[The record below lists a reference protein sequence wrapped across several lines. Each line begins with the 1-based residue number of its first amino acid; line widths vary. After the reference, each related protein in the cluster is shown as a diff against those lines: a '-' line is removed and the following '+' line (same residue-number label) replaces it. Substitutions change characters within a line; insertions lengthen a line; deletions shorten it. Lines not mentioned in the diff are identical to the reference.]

1 MSSLKEKLL
10 IEIDE
15 FKALGNKFLTG
26 EVSTG
31 DFKKVSG
38 GMGVYSERSK
48 KEFMIRLRIPS
59 GITNIDQMNWLCDIA
74 EKYELDKF
82 HLTTREAIQYHNLSI
97 DQVCNIMK
105 DGIEND
111 IYSRGGGGNYPR
123 NVAMSPLSGV
133 DKAEAFD
140 VTPYALAVN
149 NHFLSKITT
158 YKLPRKLKVSFS
170 SSSDDLGHCNVTDL
184 GFLAINKDNKK
195 YFKVFM
201 GGGLGRNPKIGIEYD
216 ELIEPSKALYHVE
229 AMTNLFIKEGDY
241 ENRNKARIRYI
252 LERMGKEKFIET
264 YKEHLKEALN
274 KESLELSVTLKEYTK
289 EGKEIE
295 IKHPRLFEQKQKGLY
310 SVYFH
315 PIGGQISIKELR
327 GILEELKGIEDLEI
341 RLTMTEGIYFR
352 NLNGEEAKKVL
363 DMTQNIGGETAIE
376 QSVSCIGVPTCQVG
390 ILESQKTLNNI
401 INYFKE
407 KEYKKD
413 VLPRVHVSGCG
424 NSCAVHEVVEIGLT
438 GKRKR
443 VNDNVEDVFELHIN
457 GSFETGNAR
466 LGKIY
471 GDILACEIPRFL
483 YELSLL
489 VENRNISFDD
499 YLKDYEEELIQLVD
513 KYKK

>member
-1 MSSLKEKLL
+1 MNSLKEKLL
-10 IEIDE
+10 IEIEE
-15 FKALGNKFLTG
+15 FKTLGNKFLAG

-48 KEFMIRLRIPS
+48 KELMIRLRIPS

-105 DGIEND
+105 DGIDND

-133 DKAEAFD
+133 DKDEAFD

-158 YKLPRKLKVSFS
+158 YKLPRKFKVSFS
-170 SSSDDLGHCNVTDL
+170 SSNEDLGHCNVTDL
-184 GFLAINKDNKK
+184 GFLATIKNNKE
-195 YFKVFM
+195 YFKVYM

-216 ELIEPSKALYHVE
+216 ELIEPSKVLYHIE

-252 LERMGKEKFIET
+252 LERMGEEKFIET

-274 KESLELSVTLKEYTK
+274 KESLDLSVTLKEYTK

-341 RLTMTEGIYFR
+341 RLTMTEGLYFR

-424 NSCAVHEVVEIGLT
+424 NSCAVHEVVAIGLT

-457 GSFETGNAR
+457 GSFETGSAR
-466 LGKIY
+466 LGKVY
-471 GDILACEIPRFL
+471 GDILACEIPIFL

-499 YLKDYEEELIQLVD
+499 YLKDHEEELIELVD

>member
-1 MSSLKEKLL
+1 MNSLKEKLL
-10 IEIDE
+10 IEIEE
-15 FKALGNKFLTG
+15 FKTLGNKFLAG

-48 KEFMIRLRIPS
+48 KELMIRLRIPS
-59 GITNIDQMNWLCDIA
+59 GITNINQMNWLCDIA

-105 DGIEND
+105 DGIDND

-133 DKAEAFD
+133 DKDEAFD

-158 YKLPRKLKVSFS
+158 YKLPRKFKVSFS
-170 SSSDDLGHCNVTDL
+170 SSNEDIGHCNVTDL
-184 GFLAINKDNKK
+184 GFLAIHKDNKK

-216 ELIEPSKALYHVE
+216 ELIEPSKVLYHIE

-252 LERMGKEKFIET
+252 LERMGEEKFIET

-274 KESLELSVTLKEYTK
+274 KESLDLSVTLKEYTK

-295 IKHPRLFEQKQKGLY
+295 IKHPRLVEQKQKGLY

-352 NLNGEEAKKVL
+352 NLNGEEANKVL

-424 NSCAVHEVVEIGLT
+424 NSCAVHEVVAIGLT

-466 LGKIY
+466 LGKVY
-471 GDILACEIPRFL
+471 RYILACKIPIFL
-483 YELSLL
+483 YELSLHI
-489 VENRNISFDD
+489 ENRNISFDD
-499 YLKDYEEELIQLVD
+499 YLKDHEEELIELVD

>member
-1 MSSLKEKLL
+1 MNSLKEKLL
-10 IEIDE
+10 IEIEE
-15 FKALGNKFLTG
+15 FKTLGNKFLAG

-48 KEFMIRLRIPS
+48 KELMIRLRIPS
-59 GITNIDQMNWLCDIA
+59 GITNINQMNWLCDIA

-105 DGIEND
+105 DGIDND

-158 YKLPRKLKVSFS
+158 YKLPRKFKVSFS
-170 SSSDDLGHCNVTDL
+170 SSNEDLGHCNVTDL
-184 GFLAINKDNKK
+184 GFLATIKNNKE
-195 YFKVFM
+195 YFKVYM

-216 ELIEPSKALYHVE
+216 ELIEPSKVLYHIE

-252 LERMGKEKFIET
+252 LERMGEEKFIET

-274 KESLELSVTLKEYTK
+274 KESLDLSVTLKEYTK

-341 RLTMTEGIYFR
+341 RLTMTEGLYFR

-424 NSCAVHEVVEIGLT
+424 NSCAVHEVVAIGLT

-457 GSFETGNAR
+457 GSFETGSAR
-466 LGKIY
+466 LGKVY
-471 GDILACEIPRFL
+471 GDILACEIPIFL

-499 YLKDYEEELIQLVD
+499 YLKDHEEELIELVD

>member
-1 MSSLKEKLL
+1 MSNLKEKLL
-10 IEIDE
+10 SEIEE
-15 FKALGNKFLTG
+15 FRELGNKFLDG
-26 EVSTG
+26 EVSVA

-74 EKYELDKF
+74 EQYKLEKF

-97 DQVCNIMK
+97 DQVCGIMK
-105 DGIEND
+105 DGIDND

-133 DKAEAFD
+133 DKSEAFD

-170 SSSDDLGHCNVTDL
+170 SSNIDLGHCNVTDL
-184 GFLAINKDNKK
+184 GFLATIKDNKK
-195 YFKVFM
+195 YFKVYM

-216 ELIEPSKALYHVE
+216 ELIKPSEVLYHVE

-264 YKEHLKEALN
+264 YKEHLKEVID
-274 KESLELSVTLKEYTK
+274 KEDLDLAVTSKEYSK

-295 IKHPRLFEQKQKGLY
+295 IKHSRLYEQKQKGLY

-315 PIGGQISIKELR
+315 PIGGQIYIKELR
-327 GILEELKGIEDLEI
+327 QILDKLKGIEDLEI

-363 DMTQNIGGETAIE
+363 EITQNIGGETALE
-376 QSVSCIGVPTCQVG
+376 QSVSCIGVPICQVG

-407 KEYKKD
+407 KGYKKD

-424 NSCAVHEVVEIGLT
+424 NSCAVHEVVAIGLT
-438 GKRKR
+438 GKRKK

-457 GSFETGNAR
+457 GSFETNKAK

-471 GDILACEIPRFL
+471 GDILACEIPEFL

-489 VENRNISFDD
+489 VENKNIDFND
-499 YLKDYEEELIQLVD
+499 YVETYEEELIELVD

>member
-1 MSSLKEKLL
+1 MNSLKEKLL
-10 IEIDE
+10 IEIEE
-15 FKALGNKFLTG
+15 FKTLGNKFLAG

-48 KEFMIRLRIPS
+48 KELMIRLRIPS
-59 GITNIDQMNWLCDIA
+59 GITNINQMNWLCDIA

-97 DQVCNIMK
+97 DQICNIMK
-105 DGIEND
+105 DGIDND

-133 DKAEAFD
+133 DKDEAFD

-158 YKLPRKLKVSFS
+158 YKLPRKFKVSFS
-170 SSSDDLGHCNVTDL
+170 SSNEDLGHCNVTDL
-184 GFLAINKDNKK
+184 GFLAIIKNNKE
-195 YFKVFM
+195 YFKVYM

-216 ELIEPSKALYHVE
+216 ELIEPSKVLYHIE

-252 LERMGKEKFIET
+252 LERMGEEKFIET

-274 KESLELSVTLKEYTK
+274 KESLDLSVTLKEYTK

-341 RLTMTEGIYFR
+341 RLTMTEGLYFR

-424 NSCAVHEVVEIGLT
+424 NSCAVHEVVAIGLT

-457 GSFETGNAR
+457 GSFETGSAR
-466 LGKIY
+466 LGKVY
-471 GDILACEIPRFL
+471 GDILACEIPIFL

-499 YLKDYEEELIQLVD
+499 YLKDHEEELIELVD

>member
-10 IEIDE
+10 IEIEE
-15 FKALGNKFLTG
+15 FKTLGNKFLAG

-48 KEFMIRLRIPS
+48 KELMIRLRIPS
-59 GITNIDQMNWLCDIA
+59 GITNINQMNWLCDIA

-105 DGIEND
+105 DGIDND

-140 VTPYALAVN
+140 VTQYALAVN

-158 YKLPRKLKVSFS
+158 YKLPRKFKVSFS

-216 ELIEPSKALYHVE
+216 ELIEPSKVLYHIE

-252 LERMGKEKFIET
+252 LERMGEEKFIET

-274 KESLELSVTLKEYTK
+274 KESLDLSVTLKEYTK

-315 PIGGQISIKELR
+315 PIGGQIYIKELR

-363 DMTQNIGGETAIE
+363 DMTQNIGGETSIE

-424 NSCAVHEVVEIGLT
+424 NSCAVHEVVAIGLT

-457 GSFETGNAR
+457 GSFETGSAR
-466 LGKIY
+466 LGKVY
-471 GDILACEIPRFL
+471 GDILACEIPIFL

-499 YLKDYEEELIQLVD
+499 YLKDHEEELIELVD

>member
-10 IEIDE
+10 IEIEE
-15 FKALGNKFLTG
+15 FKTLGNKFLAG

-48 KEFMIRLRIPS
+48 KELMIRLRIPS
-59 GITNIDQMNWLCDIA
+59 GITNINQMNWLCDIA

-105 DGIEND
+105 DGIDND

-158 YKLPRKLKVSFS
+158 YKLPRKFKVSFS
-170 SSSDDLGHCNVTDL
+170 SSNEDLGHCNVTDL
-184 GFLAINKDNKK
+184 GFLATIKNNKE
-195 YFKVFM
+195 YFKVYM

-216 ELIEPSKALYHVE
+216 ELIEPSKVLYHIE

-252 LERMGKEKFIET
+252 LERMGEEKFIET

-274 KESLELSVTLKEYTK
+274 KESLDLSVTLKEYTK

-341 RLTMTEGIYFR
+341 RLTMTEGLYFR

-424 NSCAVHEVVEIGLT
+424 NSCAVHEVVAIGLT

-457 GSFETGNAR
+457 GSFETGSAR
-466 LGKIY
+466 LGKVY
-471 GDILACEIPRFL
+471 GDILACEIPIFL

-499 YLKDYEEELIQLVD
+499 YLKDHEEELIELVD